1 MSNNIEESDFKDIRK
16 LEEEFSNFF
25 EDLMYDRGGS
35 PLLGRIFALCILTTT
50 SKPLLQKDL
59 VDKFQVNPSTIS
71 RNLKELENWG
81 LLDRRRE
88 PGSRE
93 WKYQVEPTS
102 FLELLVNIFE
112 ENAGSL
118 KDRKDAL
125 KRIRTH
131 WGTTLSEKSKESLEG
146 KRTLQILDFLIEWMA
161 IVESEL
167 DIFIQKM
174 HQRFLEMEKQNER
187 FSEIF

>member
-1 MSNNIEESDFKDIRK
+1 MGNDLEESNYKDILK

-35 PLLGRIFALCILTTT
+35 PLLGRIFALCVLTTT
-50 SKPLLQKDL
+50 LKPLLQKDL

>member
-1 MSNNIEESDFKDIRK
+1 MGNDLEESNYKDILK

-35 PLLGRIFALCILTTT
+35 PLLGRIFALCVLTTT
-50 SKPLLQKDL
+50 LKPLLQKDL

-102 FLELLVNIFE
+102 FLELLVNNFE